1 MGWAI
6 PFTVVSRLC
15 LVAGASLS
23 VVVVGEGASGNAAA
37 FELAVALVESSSSF
51 LSGTVVLGRFVDLGR
66 TSTAFSIRI
75 SCV

>member
-6 PFTVVSRLC
+6 PFTAVSRLC
-15 LVAGASLS
+15 LVAGASPS

-37 FELAVALVESSSSF
+37 SELAAVLVRPSSSF
-51 LSGTVVLGRFVDLGR
+51 LSGTVVLGRI
-66 TSTAFSIRI
+66 STALSIRI

>member
-15 LVAGASLS
+15 LVAGASPS
-23 VVVVGEGASGNAAA
+23 VVVVGEGVSGNAAA
-37 FELAVALVESSSSF
+37 SGLAVALVRFSSSF
-51 LSGTVVLGRFVDLGR
+51 LSGTVVLDGFVDLGR
-66 TSTAFSIRI
+66 ISTAFSIRI

>member
-1 MGWAI
+1 MGWVT
-6 PFTVVSRLC
+6 PFAATSRLC

-37 FELAVALVESSSSF
+37 FELAVALVRSSSSF
-51 LSGTVVLGRFVDLGR
+51 LSGTVVLGGFVDLGR

>member
-1 MGWAI
+1 VGWVT
-6 PFTVVSRLC
+6 PFAATSRLR

-23 VVVVGEGASGNAAA
+23 VVVVGEGASGNIAA
-37 FELAVALVESSSSF
+37 FELAVALVRSSSSF
-51 LSGTVVLGRFVDLGR
+51 LSGTVVLGGFVDLGR